1 MILPV
6 TTANSG
12 KARGLLG
19 LERKEHALNLE
30 RGQGQLS
37 HIGSWANVGN

>member
-1 MILPV
+1 MLVKLEVCLVFDEFSKMFRV
-6 TTANSG
+6 T
-12 KARGLLG
+12 
-19 LERKEHALNLE
+19 EHALNLE